1 MRWIKYLLLC
11 KVKSTQQEMKNMK
24 HLLVA
29 VACAFVA
36 LESSAV
42 TCEGCKARSNPGA
55 RYCFNCGKK
64 MPAPET
70 LEEKYEALMREA
82 MPTVLA
88 MQMTSEADIGLKTE
102 EIIRSEMTKFRRMNP
117 SRQKQEFEN
126 AQKAMSAVPMS
137 AKALTGALRA
147 TTKKAESDEESFLL
161 AQKGRNLVV
170 AVKAANA
177 EREAAGLSS
186 VWPRSLNSLG
196 ADKDDI
202 SGVLFKNSSDYFRE
216 LLDMKNIGKGSWM
229 PYVDVDW
236 QIAIPRGASRAQW
249 IVARGVTDEVPDNI
263 PVLVSSNVDPASLVT
278 APGRHSGNWLDGAL
292 RFSGE
297 WAVVVR
303 KDGDTI
309 VVTPKRAS
317 LSLIYKNQ
325 DFILPKDFGYLE
337 P

>member
-1 MRWIKYLLLC
+1 
-11 KVKSTQQEMKNMK
+11 MK
-24 HLLVA
+24 HLLIT
-29 VACAFVA
+29 VACAFVVF
-36 LESSAV
+36 ESSAV
-42 TCEGCKARSNPGA
+42 TCEGCKIRSNPGA

-64 MPAPET
+64 MPSPET

-126 AQKAMSAVPMS
+126 AQKAMSAVSMS
-137 AKALTGALRA
+137 AKASTGALRA

-161 AQKGRNLVV
+161 ARKGRNLVV
-170 AVKAANA
+170 AVNAANA

-186 VWPRSLNSLG
+186 VWPRSVDSLG
-196 ADKDDI
+196 VDKDDI
-202 SGVLFKNSSDYFRE
+202 SGVLFKNSTDYFRE
-216 LLDMKNIGKGSWM
+216 LLDLKNIGKGNWE
-229 PYVDVDW
+229 PYVSNVDW
-236 QIAIPRGASRAQW
+236 QIAIPKGASRAQW
-249 IVARGVTDEVPDNI
+249 IVARGVTDEVPNNV
-263 PVLVSSNVDPASLVT
+263 PVLVSSNFDPASLVT
-278 APGRHSGNWLDGAL
+278 APGRHSGNRLDGAL

-317 LSLIYKNQ
+317 LALIYKNQ
-325 DFILPKDFGYLE
+325 DFILPKGFGYLE

>member
-1 MRWIKYLLLC
+1 
-11 KVKSTQQEMKNMK
+11 
-24 HLLVA
+24 
-29 VACAFVA
+29 
-36 LESSAV
+36 
-42 TCEGCKARSNPGA
+42 
-55 RYCFNCGKK
+55 

-170 AVKAANA
+170 AVNAANV

-186 VWPRSLNSLG
+186 VWPRSVNSLG

-216 LLDMKNIGKGSWM
+216 LLDMKNIGKGSWE
-229 PYVDVDW
+229 PYVSNVDC
-236 QIAIPRGASRAQW
+236 QIAIPKGASRAQW
-249 IVARGVTDEVPDNI
+249 IVARGVTDEVPDNV
-263 PVLVSSNVDPASLVT
+263 PVLVSSNVDPSSLVS
-278 APGRHSGNWLDGAL
+278 ASGMHSGNRLDGAL

-303 KDGDTI
+303 KDGDTS